1 MVTYINQNNS
11 IDTIYELFI
20 VLAIAL
26 FAMILLCKIGSFL
39 DSLPVKE
46 PKKKAVKEV
55 KEVKVEKVKEVK
67 KEEKVVVDKSATSVV
82 AKEKD
87 SEQKISANVSATANT
102 TGAYPYVNNTP
113 IIVYQYPNPNDPY
126 QNGYGYSGGYP
137 GGYGCQNNY
146 LYDRFVD
153 RPTCEDHIQEKKISD
168 AFMSDSELNA
178 VRNRDIKI
186 NVNNSS
192 YDSDKSKLYSR
203 INQMTS
209 SNLETRERL
218 LKEFEGLSKEMKLL
232 LIDNIIQKM

>member
-26 FAMILLCKIGSFL
+26 FLMVFLCKIGAFF

-67 KEEKVVVDKSATSVV
+67 KEEKVVVDKNVSNVV
-82 AKEKD
+82 AKE
-87 SEQKISANVSATANT
+87 SEQKISANVSATANSS
-102 TGAYPYVNNTP
+102 GAYPYVNNTP
-113 IIVYQYPNPNDPY
+113 IIIHQYPNPNDPY
-126 QNGYGYSGGYP
+126 QSGYGYPVGYGGY
-137 GGYGCQNNY
+137 QNNY

-153 RPTCEDHIQEKKISD
+153 RPTSEDYIQDKKISD
-168 AFMSDSELNA
+168 AFISENEVNA
-178 VRNRDIKI
+178 VKNNNIKI
-186 NVNNSS
+186 QVNDSS
-192 YDSDKSKLYSR
+192 LGTDKSKLYSR

>member
-26 FAMILLCKIGSFL
+26 FVMIFLCKIGSFI
-39 DSLPVKE
+39 DSLPVRE

-55 KEVKVEKVKEVK
+55 NEVKVEKVKEVK
-67 KEEKVVVDKSATSVV
+67 KEEKVVVDKNATSVV
-82 AKEKD
+82 AKEKE
-87 SEQKISANVSATANT
+87 SEQKISANVSATANS

-113 IIVYQYPNPNDPY
+113 IIIHQYPNPNDPY
-126 QNGYGYSGGYP
+126 QSGYGYP
-137 GGYGCQNNY
+137 GGYGGGYQNNY

-153 RPTCEDHIQEKKISD
+153 RPTSEDHIQERKISE
-168 AFMSDSELNA
+168 AFMSENELNA
-178 VRNRDIKI
+178 VKNRDIKI
-186 NVNNSS
+186 QVNDSS
-192 YDSDKSKLYSR
+192 LNGDKSKLYSR

>member
-26 FAMILLCKIGSFL
+26 FAMIFLCKIGSFI
-39 DSLPVKE
+39 DSLPVRE

-67 KEEKVVVDKSATSVV
+67 KEEKVVVDKNTTSVV
-82 AKEKD
+82 AKEKE
-87 SEQKISANVSATANT
+87 SEQKISANVSATANS

-113 IIVYQYPNPNDPY
+113 IIIHQYPNPNDPY
-126 QNGYGYSGGYP
+126 QSGYGYP
-137 GGYGCQNNY
+137 GGYGGGYQNNY

-153 RPTCEDHIQEKKISD
+153 RPTSEDHIQERKISE
-168 AFMSDSELNA
+168 AFMSENELNA
-178 VRNRDIKI
+178 VKNRDIKI
-186 NVNNSS
+186 QVNDSS
-192 YDSDKSKLYSR
+192 LNGDKSKLYSR